1 MGSENQKEFEMG
13 EKKKKGIWEGVGTGP
28 VGFSFKGLLF
38 REQSV
43 ML

>member
-13 EKKKKGIWEGVGTGP
+13 GKKKGIWEGVGTGP